1 MQICEVFALLE
12 EYNNI
17 NIELKMEGN
26 NMKILRKILMVMI
39 MVAMALT
46 FSSFAAGDYSITV
59 TVDKKLGEARGDIS
73 LWKVSDKQVPYD
85 NKSSKLDELNKLS
98 IEELNSK
105 YSKYSNPT
113 VLAFNDNQIVFD
125 KLSAGAYYMRDT
137 SGIKRDKDI
146 VPALINLPDDVE
158 NDSKNV
164 TIHAKES
171 STNVRLVKVDESG
184 NPLKGAKFK
193 LLVRRGSEYVE
204 LKNKST
210 MKKDDKLELSP
221 KDEDR
226 SKVKSEENADE
237 SKDENSKSE
246 KDEATEEKDDKKS
259 KEEKSEDKESKD
271 DKSKEED
278 KSSDEGLYIS
288 NESGEIIINDIK
300 KGDYIFREVEA
311 PAGYLIKNV
320 DTKFTISD
328 KSVELRV
335 VNSKTPDKDKGRHD
349 FMKTD
354 EAKKPLGGAMF
365 KVMTKNKDGKF
376 EPVKKDGKD
385 YIVTSADN
393 GKFAVEDMDYG
404 KYYLV
409 EIKAPAGFILLS
421 EPVEFEIKKQADDK
435 TISIAFITNKKDTTI
450 TRRRTPGGDITRGGK
465 IPKTGD
471 IRFFMSM
478 IGGLIMFMIG
488 KWLIA
493 KDDKLI
499 GKNIK

>member
-1 MQICEVFALLE
+1 
-12 EYNNI
+12 
-17 NIELKMEGN
+17 MEGKI
-26 NMKILRKILMVMI
+26 MKILRKILMVMI
-39 MVAMALT
+39 MVAMVAT
-46 FSSFAAGDYSITV
+46 SSSFAAGDYSITV
-59 TVDKKLGEARGDIS
+59 TVDKKYGDVTGKMS
-73 LWKVSDKQVPYD
+73 LWKVSDEQIPDSK
-85 NKSSKLDELNKLS
+85 KSTVLGDLNKLS
-98 IEELNSK
+98 VENLNSTYK
-105 YSKYSNPT
+105 NKVDVEFANNE
-113 VLAFNDNQIVFD
+113 AVFKNLD
-125 KLSAGAYYMRDT
+125 KGAYYVRDT
-137 SGIKRDKDI
+137 SGIKRNKEI
-146 VPALINLPDDVE
+146 ASILVNLPDDVE
-158 NDSKNV
+158 SDSKNV

-204 LKNKST
+204 LKNKDT

-221 KDEDR
+221 EVDDR
-226 SKVKSEENADE
+226 SKVQSDDKKLDIFSDDSKNSEN
-237 SKDENSKSE
+237 
-246 KDEATEEKDDKKS
+246 KDDKN
-259 KEEKSEDKESKD
+259 KEEKT
-271 DKSKEED
+271 
-278 KSSDEGLYIS
+278 SDEGLYIS

-300 KGDYIFREVEA
+300 RGDYIFREVEA
-311 PAGYLIKNV
+311 PAGYLIKNI
-320 DTKFTISD
+320 DTRFTITD

-335 VNSKTPDKDKGRHD
+335 VNSKTVEKDKGRHD

-365 KVMTKNKDGKF
+365 KVMTKNADGKF

-393 GKFAVEDMDYG
+393 GKFSVEDMDYG

-409 EIKAPAGFILLS
+409 EIKAPQGFILLS

-435 TISIAFITNKKDTTI
+435 TISIAFITNKSDTI
-450 TRRRTPGGDITRGGK
+450 TRRRTPGGDITRRR

-478 IGGLIMFMIG
+478 IGGLIMFFIG
-488 KWLIA
+488 KWIIA

-499 GKNIK
+499 GKNIR

>member
-1 MQICEVFALLE
+1 
-12 EYNNI
+12 
-17 NIELKMEGN
+17 
-26 NMKILRKILMVMI
+26 
-39 MVAMALT
+39 
-46 FSSFAAGDYSITV
+46 
-59 TVDKKLGEARGDIS
+59 
-73 LWKVSDKQVPYD
+73 
-85 NKSSKLDELNKLS
+85 

-105 YSKYSNPT
+105 YSNPT
-113 VLAFNDNQIVFD
+113 VLEFNDNQIVFD

-146 VPALINLPDDVE
+146 VPVLINLPDDVE

-193 LLVRRGSEYVE
+193 LLKREGREYVE
-204 LKNKST
+204 LKNKAT
-210 MKKDDKLELSP
+210 LKKDGKLELSP
-221 KDEDR
+221 KDDGR
-226 SKVKSEENADE
+226 SKVKSEENAE
-237 SKDENSKSE
+237 KSKDESS
-246 KDEATEEKDDKKS
+246 
-259 KEEKSEDKESKD
+259 KSEDKDEKSKD
-271 DKSKEED
+271 KAK
-278 KSSDEGLYIS
+278 SDEGLYIS
-288 NESGEIIINDIK
+288 NEFGEIIINDIK

-311 PAGYLIKNV
+311 PEGYLIKNV
-320 DTKFTISD
+320 DTRFTITD

-393 GKFAVEDMDYG
+393 GKFSVEDMDYG

-409 EIKAPAGFILLS
+409 EIKAPQGFILLS

-435 TISIAFITNKKDTTI
+435 TISIAFITNKSDTI
-450 TRRRTPGGDITRGGK
+450 TRTPDGDITRGGK
-465 IPKTGD
+465 MPKTGD

-478 IGGLIMFMIG
+478 IGGAIMFFIG
-488 KWLIA
+488 KWIIA

>member
-1 MQICEVFALLE
+1 MQICDVFALLE

-39 MVAMALT
+39 MVAMVMT
-46 FSSFAAGDYSITV
+46 STSFAAGDYSITV

-73 LWKVSDKQVPYD
+73 LWKVSDEQVPYD

-105 YSKYSNPT
+105 YSDKR
-113 VLAFNDNQIVFD
+113 VMEFKDNQIVFD

-146 VPALINLPDDVE
+146 VPALINLP
-158 NDSKNV
+158 NDLEDGSKNV

-171 STNVRLVKVDESG
+171 STNVRLVKVDDSG

-193 LLVRRGSEYVE
+193 LLVRRGNEYVE
-204 LKNKST
+204 LKNKAT

-221 KDEDR
+221 KDDDR
-226 SKVKSEENADE
+226 SKVQSEENADE
-237 SKDENSKSE
+237 PKDENSKSE
-246 KDEATEEKDDKKS
+246 KN
-259 KEEKSEDKESKD
+259 EEKSSELSKN
-271 DKSKEED
+271 EE
-278 KSSDEGLYIS
+278 KSDEGLYIS

-311 PAGYLIKNV
+311 PAGYMIKNV
-320 DTKFTISD
+320 DTRFTISD

-376 EPVKKDGKD
+376 EPVKRDGKD

-393 GKFAVEDMDYG
+393 GKFSVEDMDYG

-409 EIKAPAGFILLS
+409 EIKAPQGFILLS
-421 EPVEFEIKKQADDK
+421 EPVEFEIKKQTDDN
-435 TISIAFITNKKDTTI
+435 TISIAFITNKSDTI
-450 TRRRTPGGDITRGGK
+450 TRRRKTPGDDITRRRK

-478 IGGLIMFMIG
+478 IGGAIMFFIG
-488 KWLIA
+488 KWIVA

-499 GKNIK
+499 G

>member
-26 NMKILRKILMVMI
+26 NMKILKRILMVMI

-46 FSSFAAGDYSITV
+46 STSFAAGDYSITV
-59 TVDKKLGEARGDIS
+59 TVDKKYGDVTGKMS
-73 LWKVSDKQVPYD
+73 LWKVK
-85 NKSSKLDELNKLS
+85 DEQIPDSEKATELGDLNKLS
-98 IEELNSK
+98 VENLNSTYK
-105 YSKYSNPT
+105 NATEVEFSNNE
-113 VLAFNDNQIVFD
+113 AVF
-125 KLSAGAYYMRDT
+125 KNLEKGAYYVRDT
-137 SGIKRDKDI
+137 SGIKRNKEI
-146 VPALINLPDDVE
+146 ASVLVNLPDDVE

-204 LKNKST
+204 LKNKAT

-221 KDEDR
+221 KDDDK
-226 SKVKSEENADE
+226 SKVQSEENAE
-237 SKDENSKSE
+237 KSKDESSKSE
-246 KDEATEEKDDKKS
+246 DKDGKS
-259 KEEKSEDKESKD
+259 KEEKKEKSKD
-271 DKSKEED
+271 KAKSD
-278 KSSDEGLYIS
+278 DGLYIS
-288 NESGEIIINDIK
+288 NDAGEIIINDIK

-311 PAGYLIKNV
+311 PAGYVIKNV
-320 DTKFTISD
+320 DTKFTITD

-335 VNSKTPDKDKGRHD
+335 VNSKTTTDKGRHD

-393 GKFAVEDMDYG
+393 GKFSVEDMDYG

-421 EPVEFEIKKQADDK
+421 EPVEFEIKKQADDN
-435 TISIAFITNKKDTTI
+435 TISIAFITNKSDTI
-450 TRRRTPGGDITRGGK
+450 TRRRKTPGDDITRRRK

-478 IGGLIMFMIG
+478 IGGAIMFFIG
-488 KWLIA
+488 KWIIA

>member
-1 MQICEVFALLE
+1 
-12 EYNNI
+12 
-17 NIELKMEGN
+17 MEGN
-26 NMKILRKILMVMI
+26 NMKILRKILMVMV
-39 MVAMALT
+39 MVAMVMT
-46 FSSFAAGDYSITV
+46 STSFAEGAFSITV
-59 TVDKKLGEARGDIS
+59 TVDKKLGEARGDIT
-73 LWKVSDKQVPYD
+73 LWKVSDEQIPDDK
-85 NKSSKLDELNKLS
+85 KAERLGELNKLS

-105 YSKYSNPT
+105 YSDKR
-113 VLAFNDNQIVFD
+113 VKEFKDNQIVFD
-125 KLSAGAYYMRDT
+125 KLNSGAYYMRDT

-146 VPALINLPDDVE
+146 VPALINLP
-158 NDSKNV
+158 NDIEDGSKNV
-164 TIHAKES
+164 TIYAKES

-204 LKNKST
+204 LKNKAT
-210 MKKDDKLELSP
+210 LKENDKLELSP
-221 KDEDR
+221 KDDDR
-226 SKVKSEENADE
+226 SKVKSEENADK
-237 SKDENSKSE
+237 SKDES
-246 KDEATEEKDDKKS
+246 S
-259 KEEKSEDKESKD
+259 KEDKSEDKSKD
-271 DKSKEED
+271 EKKDEKSKD
-278 KSSDEGLYIS
+278 KEKSDDGLYIS
-288 NESGEIIINDIK
+288 NDAGEIIINDIK

-311 PAGYLIKNV
+311 PAGYLIKNI
-320 DTKFTISD
+320 DTRFTISD

-393 GKFAVEDMDYG
+393 GKFSVEDMDYG

-435 TISIAFITNKKDTTI
+435 TISIAFITNKSDTI
-450 TRRRTPGGDITRGGK
+450 TRRRTTPGGDITRRK

-478 IGGLIMFMIG
+478 IGGAIMFFIG
-488 KWLIA
+488 KWIIA

>member
-1 MQICEVFALLE
+1 
-12 EYNNI
+12 
-17 NIELKMEGN
+17 MEGKI
-26 NMKILRKILMVMI
+26 MKILRKILMVMI
-39 MVAMALT
+39 MVAMTAT
-46 FSSFAAGDYSITV
+46 SSSFAAGDYSITV
-59 TVDKKLGEARGDIS
+59 TVDKKYGDVTGKMS
-73 LWKVSDKQVPYD
+73 LWKVSDEQIPDSK
-85 NKSSKLDELNKLS
+85 KSTVLGDLNKLS
-98 IEELNSK
+98 VENLNSTYK
-105 YSKYSNPT
+105 NKADVEFSNNE
-113 VLAFNDNQIVFD
+113 AVFKNLD
-125 KLSAGAYYMRDT
+125 KGAYYVRDT
-137 SGIKRDKDI
+137 SGIKRNKEI
-146 VPALINLPDDVE
+146 ASILVNLPDDVE
-158 NDSKNV
+158 SDSKNV

-204 LKNKST
+204 LKNKDTLKSDDKKLDIFSDDSKDT
-210 MKKDDKLELSP
+210 EKKDDK
-221 KDEDR
+221 D
-226 SKVKSEENADE
+226 
-237 SKDENSKSE
+237 
-246 KDEATEEKDDKKS
+246 
-259 KEEKSEDKESKD
+259 KEE
-271 DKSKEED
+271 

-300 KGDYIFREVEA
+300 RGDYIFREVEA
-311 PAGYLIKNV
+311 PAGYLIKNI
-320 DTKFTISD
+320 DTRFTITD

-335 VNSKTPDKDKGRHD
+335 VNSKTPEKDKGRHD

-393 GKFAVEDMDYG
+393 GKFSVEDMDYG

-409 EIKAPAGFILLS
+409 EIKAPQGFILLS

-435 TISIAFITNKKDTTI
+435 TISIAFITNKSDTI
-450 TRRRTPGGDITRGGK
+450 TRRRTTPGGDITRRR

-478 IGGLIMFMIG
+478 IGGLIMFFIG
-488 KWLIA
+488 KWIIA

-499 GKNIK
+499 GKNIR

>member
-1 MQICEVFALLE
+1 
-12 EYNNI
+12 
-17 NIELKMEGN
+17 
-26 NMKILRKILMVMI
+26 MKILKRILMVMI

-46 FSSFAAGDYSITV
+46 STSFAAGDYSITV
-59 TVDKKLGEARGDIS
+59 TVDKKYGDVTGKMS
-73 LWKVSDKQVPYD
+73 LWKVK
-85 NKSSKLDELNKLS
+85 DEQIPDSEKATELGDLNKLS
-98 IEELNSK
+98 VENLNSTYK
-105 YSKYSNPT
+105 NATEVEFSNNE
-113 VLAFNDNQIVFD
+113 AVF
-125 KLSAGAYYMRDT
+125 KNLEKGAYYVRDT
-137 SGIKRDKDI
+137 SGIKRNKEI
-146 VPALINLPDDVE
+146 ASVLVNLPDDVE

-204 LKNKST
+204 LKNKAT

-221 KDEDR
+221 KDDDK
-226 SKVKSEENADE
+226 SKVQSEENAE
-237 SKDENSKSE
+237 KSKDESSKSE
-246 KDEATEEKDDKKS
+246 DKDGKS
-259 KEEKSEDKESKD
+259 KEEKKEKSKD
-271 DKSKEED
+271 KAKSD
-278 KSSDEGLYIS
+278 DGLYIS
-288 NESGEIIINDIK
+288 NDAGEIIINDIK

-311 PAGYLIKNV
+311 PAGYVIKNV
-320 DTKFTISD
+320 DTKFTITD

-335 VNSKTPDKDKGRHD
+335 VNSKTTTDKGRHD

-393 GKFAVEDMDYG
+393 GKFSVEDMDYG

-435 TISIAFITNKKDTTI
+435 TISIAFITNKSETI
-450 TRRRTPGGDITRGGK
+450 TRRRTPGGDITRRK

-478 IGGLIMFMIG
+478 IGGAIMFFIG
-488 KWLIA
+488 KWIIA

>member
-26 NMKILRKILMVMI
+26 NMKILKKILMVMV

-46 FSSFAAGDYSITV
+46 SSSFAAGDYSITV
-59 TVDKKLGEARGDIS
+59 TVDKKYGDVTGKMS
-73 LWKVSDKQVPYD
+73 LWKVKDEQIPNSE
-85 NKSSKLDELNKLS
+85 KSTVLGDLNKLS
-98 IEELNSK
+98 VENLNSTYK
-105 YSKYSNPT
+105 DKADVEFSNNE
-113 VLAFNDNQIVFD
+113 AVFRNLD
-125 KLSAGAYYMRDT
+125 KGAYYVRDT
-137 SGIKRDKDI
+137 SGIKRNKEI
-146 VPALINLPDDVE
+146 ASVLVNLPDDVE
-158 NDSKNV
+158 GDSKNV
-164 TIHAKES
+164 TIHAKHS

-204 LKNKST
+204 LKNKAT

-221 KDEDR
+221 KDDDR
-226 SKVKSEENADE
+226 SKVQSEENADE

-246 KDEATEEKDDKKS
+246 KDEKKS
-259 KEEKSEDKESKD
+259 KDEKKEEKSSDV
-271 DKSKEED
+271 SKEEE
-278 KSSDEGLYIS
+278 KSDEGLYIS

-311 PAGYLIKNV
+311 PAGYMIKNV

-335 VNSKTPDKDKGRHD
+335 VNSKTSTDKGRHD

-435 TISIAFITNKKDTTI
+435 TISIAFITNKSDTI
-450 TRRRTPGGDITRGGK
+450 TRRRTPGDDITRRRK

-478 IGGLIMFMIG
+478 IGGAIMFFIG
-488 KWLIA
+488 KWIVA

-499 GKNIK
+499 G

>member
-39 MVAMALT
+39 MVAMTLT
-46 FSSFAAGDYSITV
+46 CSSFAAGDYSITV

-73 LWKVSDKQVPYD
+73 LWKVSDEQVPYD
-85 NKSSKLDELNKLS
+85 KKSSKLNELNKLS

-105 YSKYSNPT
+105 YSDKR
-113 VLAFNDNQIVFD
+113 VMEFKDNQIVFD

-204 LKNKST
+204 LKNKAT

-221 KDEDR
+221 KDDDR

-237 SKDENSKSE
+237 SKDKNSKSE
-246 KDEATEEKDDKKS
+246 KDEKKFKDEK
-259 KEEKSEDKESKD
+259 KEEKSSEVSKNEEKSD
-271 DKSKEED
+271 D
-278 KSSDEGLYIS
+278 GLYIS

-311 PAGYLIKNV
+311 PAGYVIKNV

-335 VNSKTPDKDKGRHD
+335 VNSKTSTDKGRHD

-409 EIKAPAGFILLS
+409 EIKAPQGFILLS
-421 EPVEFEIKKQADDK
+421 DPVEFEIKKQADNK
-435 TISIAFITNKKDTTI
+435 TISIAFITNKKDTI
-450 TRRRTPGGDITRGGK
+450 TRTPGGDITRGGK

-478 IGGLIMFMIG
+478 IGGAIMFFIG
-488 KWLIA
+488 KWIIA

>member
-1 MQICEVFALLE
+1 
-12 EYNNI
+12 
-17 NIELKMEGN
+17 
-26 NMKILRKILMVMI
+26 MKILKKILMVMV
-39 MVAMALT
+39 MVAMTLT
-46 FSSFAAGDYSITV
+46 SSSFAAGDYSITV

-73 LWKVSDKQVPYD
+73 LWKVSDEEVPYD
-85 NKSSKLDELNKLS
+85 NKSSKLNELNKLS
-98 IEELNSK
+98 IEELN
-105 YSKYSNPT
+105 SKYSNPT

-125 KLSAGAYYMRDT
+125 KLNSGAYYMRDT

-146 VPALINLPDDVE
+146 VPALINLP
-158 NDSKNV
+158 NDLEDGSKNV

-204 LKNKST
+204 LKNKAT
-210 MKKDDKLELSP
+210 LKENDKLELSP
-221 KDEDR
+221 KDDDR
-226 SKVKSEENADE
+226 SKVKSEENADK
-237 SKDENSKSE
+237 SKDES
-246 KDEATEEKDDKKS
+246 S
-259 KEEKSEDKESKD
+259 KEEKSEDKSKD
-271 DKSKEED
+271 EKKDEKSKD
-278 KSSDEGLYIS
+278 KEKSDDGLYIS
-288 NESGEIIINDIK
+288 NDAGEIIINDIK

-311 PAGYLIKNV
+311 PAGYLIKNI

-409 EIKAPAGFILLS
+409 EIKAPEGFILLS

-435 TISIAFITNKKDTTI
+435 TISIAFITNKKDTITRRKTPGDDI
-450 TRRRTPGGDITRGGK
+450 TRRRTPGGDITRR

-478 IGGLIMFMIG
+478 IGGAIMFFIG
-488 KWLIA
+488 KWIIA

>member
-26 NMKILRKILMVMI
+26 NMKILKRILMVMI

-46 FSSFAAGDYSITV
+46 STSFAAGDYSITV
-59 TVDKKLGEARGDIS
+59 TVDKKYGDVTGKMS
-73 LWKVSDKQVPYD
+73 LWKVK
-85 NKSSKLDELNKLS
+85 DEQIPDSEKATELGDLNKLS
-98 IEELNSK
+98 VENLNSTYK
-105 YSKYSNPT
+105 NATEVEFSNNE
-113 VLAFNDNQIVFD
+113 AVF
-125 KLSAGAYYMRDT
+125 KNLEKGAYYVRDT
-137 SGIKRDKDI
+137 SGIKRNKEI
-146 VPALINLPDDVE
+146 ASVLVNLPDDVE

-204 LKNKST
+204 LKNKAT

-221 KDEDR
+221 KDDDK
-226 SKVKSEENADE
+226 SKVQSEENAE
-237 SKDENSKSE
+237 KSKDESSKSE
-246 KDEATEEKDDKKS
+246 DKDGKS
-259 KEEKSEDKESKD
+259 KEEKKEKSKD
-271 DKSKEED
+271 KAKSD
-278 KSSDEGLYIS
+278 DGLYIS
-288 NESGEIIINDIK
+288 NDAGEIIINDIK

-311 PAGYLIKNV
+311 PAGYVIKNV
-320 DTKFTISD
+320 DTKFTITD

-335 VNSKTPDKDKGRHD
+335 VNSKTTTDKGRHD

-365 KVMTKNKDGKF
+365 KVMTKKKDGKF

-393 GKFAVEDMDYG
+393 GKFSVEDMDYG

-435 TISIAFITNKKDTTI
+435 TISIAFITNKSETI
-450 TRRRTPGGDITRGGK
+450 TRRRTPGGDITRRK

-478 IGGLIMFMIG
+478 IGGAIMFFIG
-488 KWLIA
+488 KWIIA

>member
-1 MQICEVFALLE
+1 
-12 EYNNI
+12 
-17 NIELKMEGN
+17 
-26 NMKILRKILMVMI
+26 MKILKKILMVMV
-39 MVAMALT
+39 MVAMTLT
-46 FSSFAAGDYSITV
+46 SSSFAAGDYSITV

-73 LWKVSDKQVPYD
+73 LWKVSDVSYD

-105 YSKYSNPT
+105 YSDKR
-113 VLAFNDNQIVFD
+113 VMEFKDNQIVFD

-146 VPALINLPDDVE
+146 VPALINLPDDEE

-204 LKNKST
+204 LKNKDT
-210 MKKDDKLELSP
+210 LKKDDKLELSP
-221 KDEDR
+221 KNDDR
-226 SKVKSEENADE
+226 SKVKSEDKSLDIFSDDSKNSEN
-237 SKDENSKSE
+237 
-246 KDEATEEKDDKKS
+246 KDDKN
-259 KEEKSEDKESKD
+259 KEEKTSD
-271 DKSKEED
+271 D
-278 KSSDEGLYIS
+278 GLYIS

-311 PAGYLIKNV
+311 PAGYLIKNI
-320 DTKFTISD
+320 DTRFTITD

-335 VNSKTPDKDKGRHD
+335 VNSKTSEKDRGRHD

-365 KVMTKNKDGKF
+365 KVMTKNADGKF

-409 EIKAPAGFILLS
+409 EIKAPEGFILLS

-435 TISIAFITNKKDTTI
+435 TISIAFITNKSDTI
-450 TRRRTPGGDITRGGK
+450 TRRRTTPGGDITRRR

-478 IGGLIMFMIG
+478 IGGLIMFFIG
-488 KWLIA
+488 KWIIA

-499 GKNIK
+499 GKNIR

>member
-1 MQICEVFALLE
+1 
-12 EYNNI
+12 
-17 NIELKMEGN
+17 
-26 NMKILRKILMVMI
+26 MKILKKILMVMV
-39 MVAMALT
+39 MVAMTLT
-46 FSSFAAGDYSITV
+46 SSSFAAGDYSITV

-73 LWKVSDKQVPYD
+73 LWKVSDVPYD

-105 YSKYSNPT
+105 YSDKR
-113 VLAFNDNQIVFD
+113 VMEFKDNQIVFD
-125 KLSAGAYYMRDT
+125 RLNSGAYYMRDT

-204 LKNKST
+204 LKNKAT

-221 KDEDR
+221 KDDDR
-226 SKVKSEENADE
+226 SKVQSEENADE

-246 KDEATEEKDDKKS
+246 KDEAKSKDEK
-259 KEEKSEDKESKD
+259 KEEKSSELSKN
-271 DKSKEED
+271 EE
-278 KSSDEGLYIS
+278 KSDEGLYIS

-320 DTKFTISD
+320 DTKFTITD

-335 VNSKTPDKDKGRHD
+335 VNSKTSTDKGRHD

-393 GKFAVEDMDYG
+393 GKFSVEEMDYG

-435 TISIAFITNKKDTTI
+435 TISIAFITNKSDTI
-450 TRRRTPGGDITRGGK
+450 TRRRTTPGGDITRGGK

-478 IGGLIMFMIG
+478 IGGAIMFFIG
-488 KWLIA
+488 KWIIA

>member
-1 MQICEVFALLE
+1 
-12 EYNNI
+12 
-17 NIELKMEGN
+17 MEGN

-39 MVAMALT
+39 MVAMVVT
-46 FSSFAAGDYSITV
+46 STSFAAGDYSITV
-59 TVDKKLGEARGDIS
+59 TVDKKYGDVTGKMR
-73 LWKVSDKQVPYD
+73 LWKLPYKQIPDSEKATVLGD
-85 NKSSKLDELNKLS
+85 LNKLS
-98 IEELNSK
+98 VENLNSTYK
-105 YSKYSNPT
+105 NKSDVEFSNNE
-113 VLAFNDNQIVFD
+113 AVFRNLD
-125 KLSAGAYYMRDT
+125 KGAYYVRDT
-137 SGIKRDKDI
+137 SGIKRNKEI
-146 VPALINLPDDVE
+146 ASVLVNLPDDVE
-158 NDSKNV
+158 SDSKNV

-204 LKNKST
+204 LKNKAT

-221 KDEDR
+221 KDDDR
-226 SKVKSEENADE
+226 SKVKSEEKADE
-237 SKDENSKSE
+237 SKNANSKE
-246 KDEATEEKDDKKS
+246 VK
-259 KEEKSEDKESKD
+259 KEEKSSEESKN
-271 DKSKEED
+271 EE
-278 KSSDEGLYIS
+278 KSDEGLYIS

-311 PAGYLIKNV
+311 PAGYVIKNI
-320 DTKFTISD
+320 DTRFTITD

-335 VNSKTPDKDKGRHD
+335 VNSKTSTDKGRHD

-376 EPVKKDGKD
+376 EPVKRDGKD

-409 EIKAPAGFILLS
+409 EIKAPEGFILLS

-435 TISIAFITNKKDTTI
+435 TISIAFITNKSDTITRRKTPGDDI
-450 TRRRTPGGDITRGGK
+450 TRRRTPGGDITRR

-478 IGGLIMFMIG
+478 IGGAIMFFIG
-488 KWLIA
+488 KWIIA

-499 GKNIK
+499 GKKY

>member
-1 MQICEVFALLE
+1 
-12 EYNNI
+12 
-17 NIELKMEGN
+17 
-26 NMKILRKILMVMI
+26 MKILRKILMVMI
-39 MVAMALT
+39 MVAMVAT
-46 FSSFAAGDYSITV
+46 SSSFAAGDYSITV
-59 TVDKKLGEARGDIS
+59 TVDKKYGDVTGKMS
-73 LWKVSDKQVPYD
+73 MWKVSDKQIPD
-85 NKSSKLDELNKLS
+85 SEKSTVLGDLNKLS
-98 IEELNSK
+98 VENLNSTYK
-105 YSKYSNPT
+105 NKADVEFANNE
-113 VLAFNDNQIVFD
+113 AVF
-125 KLSAGAYYMRDT
+125 KNLEKGAYYVRDT
-137 SGIKRDKDI
+137 SGIKRNKEI
-146 VPALINLPDDVE
+146 ASILVNLPDDVE
-158 NDSKNV
+158 SDSKNV

-204 LKNKST
+204 LKNKDT
-210 MKKDDKLELSP
+210 L
-221 KDEDR
+221 
-226 SKVKSEENADE
+226 
-237 SKDENSKSE
+237 
-246 KDEATEEKDDKKS
+246 
-259 KEEKSEDKESKD
+259 KSEDKKLDIFSDESKNSEKKN
-271 DKSKEED
+271 DKDKEE
-278 KSSDEGLYIS
+278 KTSDEGLYIS

-300 KGDYIFREVEA
+300 RGDYIFREVEA
-311 PAGYLIKNV
+311 PAGYLIKNI
-320 DTKFTISD
+320 DTRFTITD

-335 VNSKTPDKDKGRHD
+335 VNSKTPEKDKGRHD

-365 KVMTKNKDGKF
+365 KVMIKNKDGKF

-393 GKFAVEDMDYG
+393 GKFSVEDMDYG

-409 EIKAPAGFILLS
+409 EIKAPQGFILLS

-450 TRRRTPGGDITRGGK
+450 TRRRTPGGDITRRR

-478 IGGLIMFMIG
+478 IGGLIMFFIG
-488 KWLIA
+488 KWIIA

-499 GKNIK
+499 GKNIR

>member
-1 MQICEVFALLE
+1 
-12 EYNNI
+12 
-17 NIELKMEGN
+17 
-26 NMKILRKILMVMI
+26 MKILKKILMVMV

-46 FSSFAAGDYSITV
+46 SSSFAAGDYSITV
-59 TVDKKLGEARGDIS
+59 KVDKKYGDITGKMS
-73 LWKVSDKQVPYD
+73 LWKVSDKQIPD
-85 NKSSKLDELNKLS
+85 SEKSTVLGDLNKLS
-98 IEELNSK
+98 VENLNSTYK
-105 YSKYSNPT
+105 NKADVEFSNNE
-113 VLAFNDNQIVFD
+113 AVFRNLD
-125 KLSAGAYYMRDT
+125 KGAYYVRDT
-137 SGIKRDKDI
+137 SGIKRNKEI
-146 VPALINLPDDVE
+146 ASVLVNLPDDVE

-193 LLVRRGSEYVE
+193 LLKREGREYVE
-204 LKNKST
+204 LKNKTT

-221 KDEDR
+221 NDDDK
-226 SKVKSEENADE
+226 SKVKSEENTDE
-237 SKDENSKSE
+237 SKDENSKE
-246 KDEATEEKDDKKS
+246 VK
-259 KEEKSEDKESKD
+259 KEEKSNKESKN
-271 DKSKEED
+271 EE
-278 KSSDEGLYIS
+278 KSDEGLYIS

-311 PAGYLIKNV
+311 PAGYVIKNI

-335 VNSKTPDKDKGRHD
+335 VNSKTSDKDKGRHD

-365 KVMTKNKDGKF
+365 KVMTKNADGKF

-409 EIKAPAGFILLS
+409 EIKAPEGFILLS

-435 TISIAFITNKKDTTI
+435 TISIAFITNKRDTITRRRTPGDDI
-450 TRRRTPGGDITRGGK
+450 TRRRTPGGDITRR

-478 IGGLIMFMIG
+478 IGGAIMFFIG
-488 KWLIA
+488 KWIIA

>member
-1 MQICEVFALLE
+1 
-12 EYNNI
+12 
-17 NIELKMEGN
+17 
-26 NMKILRKILMVMI
+26 MKILRKILMVMI
-39 MVAMALT
+39 MVAMVAT
-46 FSSFAAGDYSITV
+46 STSFAAGDYSITV
-59 TVDKKLGEARGDIS
+59 TVDKKHGDVTGKMS
-73 LWKVSDKQVPYD
+73 LWKVSDEQIPD
-85 NKSSKLDELNKLS
+85 SNKSTVLGDLNKLS
-98 IEELNSK
+98 VDNLNSTYK
-105 YSKYSNPT
+105 NATDVEFSNNE
-113 VLAFNDNQIVFD
+113 VVFRNLE
-125 KLSAGAYYMRDT
+125 KGAYYVRDT
-137 SGIKRDKDI
+137 SGIKRDKEI
-146 VPALINLPDDVE
+146 ASVLVNLPDDVE
-158 NDSKNV
+158 GDSKNV

-193 LLVRRGSEYVE
+193 LLKREGSEYVE
-204 LKNKST
+204 VKNKAT

-221 KDEDR
+221 KDDDR
-226 SKVKSEENADE
+226 SKVKSEENTDK
-237 SKDENSKSE
+237 SK
-246 KDEATEEKDDKKS
+246 EEKS
-259 KEEKSEDKESKD
+259 KEEKSEDK
-271 DKSKEED
+271 SKEE
-278 KSSDEGLYIS
+278 KSDEGLYIS
-288 NESGEIIINDIK
+288 NDAGEIIINDIK

-311 PAGYLIKNV
+311 PAGYVIKNV
-320 DTKFTISD
+320 DTKFTITD

-335 VNSKTPDKDKGRHD
+335 VNSKTSTDKGRHD

-409 EIKAPAGFILLS
+409 EIKAPQGFILLS

-435 TISIAFITNKKDTTI
+435 TISIAFITNKSDTI
-450 TRRRTPGGDITRGGK
+450 TRRRTTPGGDITRRK

-478 IGGLIMFMIG
+478 IGGAIMFMIG
-488 KWLIA
+488 KWIIA

>member
-1 MQICEVFALLE
+1 
-12 EYNNI
+12 
-17 NIELKMEGN
+17 MEGN
-26 NMKILRKILMVMI
+26 NMKILKKILMVMV
-39 MVAMALT
+39 MVAMTLT
-46 FSSFAAGDYSITV
+46 SSSFAASDYSITV

-105 YSKYSNPT
+105 YSDKR
-113 VLAFNDNQIVFD
+113 VMEFKDNQIVFD
-125 KLSAGAYYMRDT
+125 RLNSGAYYMRDT

-204 LKNKST
+204 LKNKAT

-221 KDEDR
+221 EDDDR
-226 SKVKSEENADE
+226 SKVQSEENADE

-246 KDEATEEKDDKKS
+246 KKDEKSKDEKKDEKS
-259 KEEKSEDKESKD
+259 SEVSNKEEK
-271 DKSKEED
+271 
-278 KSSDEGLYIS
+278 SDEGLYIS

-435 TISIAFITNKKDTTI
+435 TISIAFITNKSDTI
-450 TRRRTPGGDITRGGK
+450 TRRRTTPGGDITRGGK

-478 IGGLIMFMIG
+478 IGGAIMFFIG
-488 KWLIA
+488 KWIIA

>member
-1 MQICEVFALLE
+1 MIFALLE
-12 EYNNI
+12 EYNNV

-26 NMKILRKILMVMI
+26 NMKILKKILMVMV
-39 MVAMALT
+39 MVAMTLT
-46 FSSFAAGDYSITV
+46 CSSFAAGDYSITV

-105 YSKYSNPT
+105 YSDKR
-113 VLAFNDNQIVFD
+113 VMEFKDNQIVFD
-125 KLSAGAYYMRDT
+125 RLNSGAYYMRDT

-146 VPALINLPDDVE
+146 VPALINLP
-158 NDSKNV
+158 NDLEDGSKNV

-204 LKNKST
+204 LKNKDTLKS
-210 MKKDDKLELSP
+210 DDKLELSP
-221 KDEDR
+221 KDDDR
-226 SKVKSEENADE
+226 SKVQSEENADE
-237 SKDENSKSE
+237 SKDEKS
-246 KDEATEEKDDKKS
+246 KDEKKDEKSSKVS
-259 KEEKSEDKESKD
+259 NKEEKT
-271 DKSKEED
+271 
-278 KSSDEGLYIS
+278 DEGLYIS

-335 VNSKTPDKDKGRHD
+335 VNSKTSTDKGRHD

-409 EIKAPAGFILLS
+409 EIKAPQGFILLS

-435 TISIAFITNKKDTTI
+435 TISIAFITNKSDTI
-450 TRRRTPGGDITRGGK
+450 TRRRTTPGGDITRGGK

-478 IGGLIMFMIG
+478 IGGAIMFFIG
-488 KWLIA
+488 KWIIA

>member
-1 MQICEVFALLE
+1 
-12 EYNNI
+12 
-17 NIELKMEGN
+17 MEGN

-39 MVAMALT
+39 MVAMVVT
-46 FSSFAAGDYSITV
+46 STSFAAGDYSITV
-59 TVDKKLGEARGDIS
+59 TVDKKLGDVTGKMS
-73 LWKVSDKQVPYD
+73 LWKVSDEQIPDSEKATVLGD
-85 NKSSKLDELNKLS
+85 LNKLS
-98 IEELNSK
+98 VENLNSTYK
-105 YSKYSNPT
+105 NKSDVEFSNNE
-113 VLAFNDNQIVFD
+113 AVF
-125 KLSAGAYYMRDT
+125 KNLEKGAYYVRDT
-137 SGIKRDKDI
+137 SGIKRDKEI
-146 VPALINLPDDVE
+146 ASVLVNLPDDVE
-158 NDSKNV
+158 GDSKNV

-204 LKNKST
+204 LKNKAT

-221 KDEDR
+221 KDDER
-226 SKVKSEENADE
+226 SKVQSEENADE

-246 KDEATEEKDDKKS
+246 KN
-259 KEEKSEDKESKD
+259 EEKSKDEKKKEKSSVESKN
-271 DKSKEED
+271 EE
-278 KSSDEGLYIS
+278 KSDEGLYIS

-311 PAGYLIKNV
+311 PAGYVIKNV
-320 DTKFTISD
+320 DTKFTITD

-365 KVMTKNKDGKF
+365 KVMIKNKDGKF

-435 TISIAFITNKKDTTI
+435 TISIAFITNKSDTI
-450 TRRRTPGGDITRGGK
+450 TRTPGGDITRGGK
-465 IPKTGD
+465 MPKTGD

-478 IGGLIMFMIG
+478 IGGAIMFFIG
-488 KWLIA
+488 KWIIA

>member
-39 MVAMALT
+39 MVAMTLT
-46 FSSFAAGDYSITV
+46 CSSFAAGDYSITV

-73 LWKVSDKQVPYD
+73 LWKVSDEQVPYD

-105 YSKYSNPT
+105 YSNPT
-113 VLAFNDNQIVFD
+113 VLAFNDNQVVFD

-204 LKNKST
+204 LNNKAT
-210 MKKDDKLELSP
+210 MKSEDKPELSP
-221 KDEDR
+221 KDDDR
-226 SKVKSEENADE
+226 SKVQSKENADE

-246 KDEATEEKDDKKS
+246 KDEAKSKDEK
-259 KEEKSEDKESKD
+259 KEEKSSELSK
-271 DKSKEED
+271 KEE
-278 KSSDEGLYIS
+278 KSDEGLYIS

-311 PAGYLIKNV
+311 PAGYVIKNV

-335 VNSKTPDKDKGRHD
+335 VNSKTSTDKGRHD

-393 GKFAVEDMDYG
+393 GKFAVEGMDYG

-409 EIKAPAGFILLS
+409 EIKAPQGFILLS
-421 EPVEFEIKKQADDK
+421 DPVEFEIKKQADNK
-435 TISIAFITNKKDTTI
+435 TISIAFITNKKDTI
-450 TRRRTPGGDITRGGK
+450 TRIPGGDITRGGK

-478 IGGLIMFMIG
+478 IGGAIMFFIG
-488 KWLIA
+488 KWIIA

>member
-1 MQICEVFALLE
+1 
-12 EYNNI
+12 
-17 NIELKMEGN
+17 MEGN

-39 MVAMALT
+39 MVAMVMT
-46 FSSFAAGDYSITV
+46 STSFAEGAFSITV

-73 LWKVSDKQVPYD
+73 LWKVSDKQIPD
-85 NKSSKLDELNKLS
+85 DKLGELNKLS

-105 YSKYSNPT
+105 YSDKR
-113 VLAFNDNQIVFD
+113 VMEFKDNQIVFD
-125 KLSAGAYYMRDT
+125 KLNSGAYYMRDT

-146 VPALINLPDDVE
+146 VPALINLP
-158 NDSKNV
+158 NDLEDGSKNV

-193 LLVRRGSEYVE
+193 LLKREGSEYVE
-204 LKNKST
+204 VKNKAT
-210 MKKDDKLELSP
+210 LKENDKLELSP
-221 KDEDR
+221 KDDDR
-226 SKVKSEENADE
+226 SKVKSEENAE
-237 SKDENSKSE
+237 KSKDESSKSE
-246 KDEATEEKDDKKS
+246 DKDEKS
-259 KEEKSEDKESKD
+259 KEEKKEKSKD
-271 DKSKEED
+271 KAKSD
-278 KSSDEGLYIS
+278 DGLYIS
-288 NESGEIIINDIK
+288 NDAGEIIINDIK

-311 PAGYLIKNV
+311 PAGYVIKNV
-320 DTKFTISD
+320 DTKFTIAD

-335 VNSKTPDKDKGRHD
+335 VNSKTTTDKGRHD

-376 EPVKKDGKD
+376 VPVKRDGKD

-393 GKFAVEDMDYG
+393 GKFSVENMDYG

-421 EPVEFEIKKQADDK
+421 EPVGFEIKKQADNK
-435 TISIAFITNKKDTTI
+435 TISIVFITNKSDEI
-450 TRRRTPGGDITRGGK
+450 TRRRTPGGDITRRGK

-478 IGGLIMFMIG
+478 IGGLIMFFIG

-493 KDDKLI
+493 KDDKEVY
-499 GKNIK
+499 KNIK

>member
-1 MQICEVFALLE
+1 
-12 EYNNI
+12 
-17 NIELKMEGN
+17 MEGKI
-26 NMKILRKILMVMI
+26 MKILRKILMVMI
-39 MVAMALT
+39 MVAMVAT
-46 FSSFAAGDYSITV
+46 SSSFAAGDYSITV
-59 TVDKKLGEARGDIS
+59 TVDKKYGDVTGKMS
-73 LWKVSDKQVPYD
+73 LWKVSDEQIPDSK
-85 NKSSKLDELNKLS
+85 KSTVLGDLNKLS
-98 IEELNSK
+98 VENLNSTYK
-105 YSKYSNPT
+105 TKSDVEFSNNE
-113 VLAFNDNQIVFD
+113 AVFKNLD
-125 KLSAGAYYMRDT
+125 KGAYYVRDT
-137 SGIKRDKDI
+137 SGIKRNKEI
-146 VPALINLPDDVE
+146 ASVLVNLPDDVE
-158 NDSKNV
+158 SDSKNV

-204 LKNKST
+204 LKNKDT
-210 MKKDDKLELSP
+210 LKKDDKLELSP
-221 KDEDR
+221 KNDDR
-226 SKVKSEENADE
+226 SKVKSEDKSLDIFSDDSKNSEN
-237 SKDENSKSE
+237 
-246 KDEATEEKDDKKS
+246 KDDKN
-259 KEEKSEDKESKD
+259 KEEKTSD
-271 DKSKEED
+271 D
-278 KSSDEGLYIS
+278 GLYIS

-311 PAGYLIKNV
+311 PAGYLIKNI
-320 DTKFTISD
+320 DTRFTITD

-335 VNSKTPDKDKGRHD
+335 VNSKTSEKDRGRHD

-365 KVMTKNKDGKF
+365 KVMTKNADGKF

-409 EIKAPAGFILLS
+409 EIKAPEGFILLS

-435 TISIAFITNKKDTTI
+435 TISIAFITNKSDTI
-450 TRRRTPGGDITRGGK
+450 TRRRTPGGDITRRR

-478 IGGLIMFMIG
+478 IGGAIMFFIG
-488 KWLIA
+488 KWIIA

-499 GKNIK
+499 GKNIR

>member
-1 MQICEVFALLE
+1 
-12 EYNNI
+12 
-17 NIELKMEGN
+17 MEGKI
-26 NMKILRKILMVMI
+26 MKILRKILMVMI

-46 FSSFAAGDYSITV
+46 SSSFAAGDYSITV
-59 TVDKKLGEARGDIS
+59 TVDKKYGDVTGKMS
-73 LWKVSDKQVPYD
+73 LWKVSDKQIPD
-85 NKSSKLDELNKLS
+85 SEKSTVLGDLNKLS
-98 IEELNSK
+98 VENLNSTYENK
-105 YSKYSNPT
+105 ADVEFSNNE
-113 VLAFNDNQIVFD
+113 AVFRNLD
-125 KLSAGAYYMRDT
+125 KGAYYVRDT
-137 SGIKRDKDI
+137 SGIKRDKEI
-146 VPALINLPDDVE
+146 ASVLVNLPDDVE

-204 LKNKST
+204 LKNKAT
-210 MKKDDKLELSP
+210 LKENDKLELSP
-221 KDEDR
+221 KNDDR
-226 SKVKSEENADE
+226 SKVKSEENAEKSKAE
-237 SKDENSKSE
+237 SSKSE
-246 KDEATEEKDDKKS
+246 DKDEKS
-259 KEEKSEDKESKD
+259 KEEKKEKSKD
-271 DKSKEED
+271 KAK
-278 KSSDEGLYIS
+278 SDEGLYIS
-288 NESGEIIINDIK
+288 NDAGEIIINDIK

-311 PAGYLIKNV
+311 PAGYVIKNI

-335 VNSKTPDKDKGRHD
+335 VNSKTSTDKGRHD

-376 EPVKKDGKD
+376 VPVKKDGKD

-409 EIKAPAGFILLS
+409 EIKAPEGFILLS

-435 TISIAFITNKKDTTI
+435 TISIAFITNKRDTITRRRTPGDDI
-450 TRRRTPGGDITRGGK
+450 TRRRTPGGDITRR

-478 IGGLIMFMIG
+478 IGGAIMFFIG
-488 KWLIA
+488 KWIIA

>member
-39 MVAMALT
+39 MVAMTLT
-46 FSSFAAGDYSITV
+46 CSSFAAGDYSITV

-73 LWKVSDKQVPYD
+73 LWKVSGKQVPYD

-105 YSKYSNPT
+105 YSDKR
-113 VLAFNDNQIVFD
+113 VMEFKDNQIVFD
-125 KLSAGAYYMRDT
+125 KLNSGAYYMRDT

-204 LKNKST
+204 LKNKAT

-221 KDEDR
+221 KDDDR
-226 SKVKSEENADE
+226 SKVQSEEKADE

-246 KDEATEEKDDKKS
+246 K
-259 KEEKSEDKESKD
+259 KEEKSSEISKN
-271 DKSKEED
+271 EE
-278 KSSDEGLYIS
+278 KSDEGLYIS

-311 PAGYLIKNV
+311 PAGYVIKNV

-335 VNSKTPDKDKGRHD
+335 VNSKTSTDKGRHD

-409 EIKAPAGFILLS
+409 EIKAPQGFILLS
-421 EPVEFEIKKQADDK
+421 DPVEFEIKKQTDNK
-435 TISIAFITNKKDTTI
+435 TISIAFITNKKDTI
-450 TRRRTPGGDITRGGK
+450 TRTPGGDITRGGK

-478 IGGLIMFMIG
+478 IGGAIMFFIG
-488 KWLIA
+488 KWIIA

>member
-1 MQICEVFALLE
+1 
-12 EYNNI
+12 
-17 NIELKMEGN
+17 
-26 NMKILRKILMVMI
+26 MKILKRILMVMV

-46 FSSFAAGDYSITV
+46 SSSFAAGDYSITV
-59 TVDKKLGEARGDIS
+59 TVEKKLGEARGDIS
-73 LWKVSDKQVPYD
+73 LWKVSGKQVPYD

-105 YSKYSNPT
+105 YSNPT
-113 VLAFNDNQIVFD
+113 VLSFKDNQMLFD
-125 KLSAGAYYMRDT
+125 KLDEGAYYMRDI
-137 SGIKRDKDI
+137 SGIKRDKEI
-146 VPALINLPDDVE
+146 IPALINLP
-158 NDSKNV
+158 NDLEDGSKNV

-204 LKNKST
+204 LKNKDTLKS
-210 MKKDDKLELSP
+210 DDKLELSP
-221 KDEDR
+221 KDDDR
-226 SKVKSEENADE
+226 SKVQSEENVDE
-237 SKDENSKSE
+237 SKDEKS
-246 KDEATEEKDDKKS
+246 KDEK
-259 KEEKSEDKESKD
+259 KEEKSSELSK
-271 DKSKEED
+271 KEE
-278 KSSDEGLYIS
+278 KSDDGLYIS
-288 NESGEIIINDIK
+288 NDAGEIIINDIK

-311 PAGYLIKNV
+311 PAGYVIKNV
-320 DTKFTISD
+320 DTKFTITD

-335 VNSKTPDKDKGRHD
+335 VNSKTSTDKGRHD

-393 GKFAVEDMDYG
+393 GKFSVEDMDYG

-409 EIKAPAGFILLS
+409 EIKAPEGFILLS
-421 EPVEFEIKKQADDK
+421 EPVEFEIKKQADNK
-435 TISIAFITNKKDTTI
+435 TISIAFITNKSDTI
-450 TRRRTPGGDITRGGK
+450 TRTPGGDITRGGK
-465 IPKTGD
+465 MPKTGD

-478 IGGLIMFMIG
+478 IGGAIMFFIG
-488 KWLIA
+488 KWIIA

>member
-1 MQICEVFALLE
+1 
-12 EYNNI
+12 
-17 NIELKMEGN
+17 MEGKI
-26 NMKILRKILMVMI
+26 MKILRKILMVMI
-39 MVAMALT
+39 MVAMIVT
-46 FSSFAAGDYSITV
+46 STSFAAGDYSITV
-59 TVDKKLGEARGDIS
+59 TVDKKYGDVTGKMS
-73 LWKVSDKQVPYD
+73 LWKVSDEQIPDSK
-85 NKSSKLDELNKLS
+85 KSNVLGDLNKLS
-98 IEELNSK
+98 VENLNSTYK
-105 YSKYSNPT
+105 NKADVEFSNNE
-113 VLAFNDNQIVFD
+113 AVFRNLD
-125 KLSAGAYYMRDT
+125 KGAYYVRDT
-137 SGIKRDKDI
+137 SGIKRNKEI
-146 VPALINLPDDVE
+146 ASVLVNLPDDVE

-204 LKNKST
+204 LKNKDT
-210 MKKDDKLELSP
+210 LKKDDKLELSP
-221 KDEDR
+221 KDDDR
-226 SKVKSEENADE
+226 SKVKSDDKKLDIFSDDSKNSEN
-237 SKDENSKSE
+237 
-246 KDEATEEKDDKKS
+246 KDDKN
-259 KEEKSEDKESKD
+259 KEEKT
-271 DKSKEED
+271 
-278 KSSDEGLYIS
+278 SDEGLYIS

-300 KGDYIFREVEA
+300 RGDYIFREVEA
-311 PAGYLIKNV
+311 PAGYLIKNI
-320 DTKFTISD
+320 DTRFTITD

-335 VNSKTPDKDKGRHD
+335 VNSKTPEKDKGRHD

-365 KVMTKNKDGKF
+365 KVMIKNADGKF

-393 GKFAVEDMDYG
+393 GKFSVEDMDYG

-409 EIKAPAGFILLS
+409 EIKAPEGFILLS

-435 TISIAFITNKKDTTI
+435 TISIAFITNKSDTI
-450 TRRRTPGGDITRGGK
+450 TRRRTTPGGDITRRR

-478 IGGLIMFMIG
+478 IGGLIMFCIG
-488 KWLIA
+488 KWIIA

-499 GKNIK
+499 GKNIR

>member
-26 NMKILRKILMVMI
+26 NMKILKKIIMVMV
-39 MVAMALT
+39 MVAMTLT

-73 LWKVSDKQVPYD
+73 LWKVSDEQVPYD
-85 NKSSKLDELNKLS
+85 KKSSKLDELNKLS

-105 YSKYSNPT
+105 YSNPT
-113 VLAFNDNQIVFD
+113 VLAFNDNQVVFD

-204 LKNKST
+204 LKNKAT

-226 SKVKSEENADE
+226 SRVQSEENADE
-237 SKDENSKSE
+237 SKDKNSKSE
-246 KDEATEEKDDKKS
+246 KDEEKS
-259 KEEKSEDKESKD
+259 KEEKKEEKSSEESK
-271 DKSKEED
+271 KEE
-278 KSSDEGLYIS
+278 KSDEGLYIS

-335 VNSKTPDKDKGRHD
+335 VNSKTSTDKGRHD

-421 EPVEFEIKKQADDK
+421 DPVEFEIKKQADNK
-435 TISIAFITNKKDTTI
+435 TISIAFITNKSDTI
-450 TRRRTPGGDITRGGK
+450 TRTPGGDITRGGK

-471 IRFFMSM
+471 VRFFMSM
-478 IGGLIMFMIG
+478 IGGAIMFFIG
-488 KWLIA
+488 KWIIA

>member
-1 MQICEVFALLE
+1 
-12 EYNNI
+12 
-17 NIELKMEGN
+17 MEGKI
-26 NMKILRKILMVMI
+26 MKILRKILMVMI
-39 MVAMALT
+39 MVAMVAT
-46 FSSFAAGDYSITV
+46 SSSFAAGDYSITV
-59 TVDKKLGEARGDIS
+59 TVDKKYGDVTGKMS
-73 LWKVSDKQVPYD
+73 LWKVSDKQIPD
-85 NKSSKLDELNKLS
+85 SEKSTVLGDLNKLS
-98 IEELNSK
+98 VENLNSTYK
-105 YSKYSNPT
+105 NKADLEFSNNE
-113 VLAFNDNQIVFD
+113 AVFRNLD
-125 KLSAGAYYMRDT
+125 KGAYYVRDT
-137 SGIKRDKDI
+137 SGIKRNKEI
-146 VPALINLPDDVE
+146 ASILVNLPDDVE

-204 LKNKST
+204 LKNKDTLKSEDKKLEIFSDESKDSE
-210 MKKDDKLELSP
+210 KKDDK
-221 KDEDR
+221 
-226 SKVKSEENADE
+226 N
-237 SKDENSKSE
+237 
-246 KDEATEEKDDKKS
+246 
-259 KEEKSEDKESKD
+259 KEE
-271 DKSKEED
+271 

-300 KGDYIFREVEA
+300 RGDYIFREVEA
-311 PAGYLIKNV
+311 PAGYLIKNI
-320 DTKFTISD
+320 DTRFTITD

-335 VNSKTPDKDKGRHD
+335 VNSKTPEKDRGRHD

-365 KVMTKNKDGKF
+365 KVMTKNADGKF

-385 YIVTSADN
+385 YIVTSGDN

-409 EIKAPAGFILLS
+409 EIKAPQGFILLS

-435 TISIAFITNKKDTTI
+435 TISIAFITNKSDTI
-450 TRRRTPGGDITRGGK
+450 TRRRTPGGDITRRR

-478 IGGLIMFMIG
+478 IGGAIMFFIG
-488 KWLIA
+488 KWIIA

-499 GKNIK
+499 GKNIR

>member
-39 MVAMALT
+39 MVAMTLT
-46 FSSFAAGDYSITV
+46 CSSFAAGDYSITV

-73 LWKVSDKQVPYD
+73 LWKVSDEQVPYD
-85 NKSSKLDELNKLS
+85 KKSSKLDELNKLS
-98 IEELNSK
+98 IEELN
-105 YSKYSNPT
+105 SKYSNPT

-204 LKNKST
+204 LKNKAT

-221 KDEDR
+221 KDDDR
-226 SKVKSEENADE
+226 SKVQSEKNADE
-237 SKDENSKSE
+237 SKDKNSKSE
-246 KDEATEEKDDKKS
+246 K
-259 KEEKSEDKESKD
+259 KEEKSKD
-271 DKSKEED
+271 EKKEE
-278 KSSDEGLYIS
+278 KSSEVSKKEEKSDEGLYIS

-335 VNSKTPDKDKGRHD
+335 VNSKTSTDKGRHD

-409 EIKAPAGFILLS
+409 EIKAPQGFILLS

-435 TISIAFITNKKDTTI
+435 TISIAFITNKSDTI
-450 TRRRTPGGDITRGGK
+450 TRTPGGDITRGGK
-465 IPKTGD
+465 MPKTGD

-478 IGGLIMFMIG
+478 IGGAIMFFIG
-488 KWLIA
+488 KWIIA

>member
-1 MQICEVFALLE
+1 
-12 EYNNI
+12 
-17 NIELKMEGN
+17 
-26 NMKILRKILMVMI
+26 MI
-39 MVAMALT
+39 MVAMVAT
-46 FSSFAAGDYSITV
+46 SSSFAAGDYSITV
-59 TVDKKLGEARGDIS
+59 TVDKKYGDVTGKMS
-73 LWKVSDKQVPYD
+73 LWKVSDEQISGVE
-85 NKSSKLDELNKLS
+85 KSTVLGDLNKLS
-98 IEELNSK
+98 VENLNSTYK
-105 YSKYSNPT
+105 NKADVEFSNNE
-113 VLAFNDNQIVFD
+113 AVFKNLD
-125 KLSAGAYYMRDT
+125 KGAYYVRDT
-137 SGIKRDKDI
+137 SGIKRNKEI
-146 VPALINLPDDVE
+146 ASVLVNLPDDVE
-158 NDSKNV
+158 SDSKNV

-204 LKNKST
+204 LKNKDT
-210 MKKDDKLELSP
+210 LKKDDKKL
-221 KDEDR
+221 DIF
-226 SKVKSEENADE
+226 SEDE
-237 SKDENSKSE
+237 SKKDENSK
-246 KDEATEEKDDKKS
+246 EEKTSDD
-259 KEEKSEDKESKD
+259 
-271 DKSKEED
+271 
-278 KSSDEGLYIS
+278 GLYIS

-311 PAGYLIKNV
+311 PAGYLIKNI
-320 DTKFTISD
+320 DTRFTITD

-335 VNSKTPDKDKGRHD
+335 VNSKTSEKDKGRHD

-365 KVMTKNKDGKF
+365 KVMTKNADGKF

-393 GKFAVEDMDYG
+393 GKFSVEDMDYG

-409 EIKAPAGFILLS
+409 EIKAPQGFILLS

-435 TISIAFITNKKDTTI
+435 TISIAFITNKSDTI
-450 TRRRTPGGDITRGGK
+450 TRRRTTPGGDITRRR

-478 IGGLIMFMIG
+478 IGGLIMFFIG
-488 KWLIA
+488 KWIIA

-499 GKNIK
+499 GKNIR

>member
-1 MQICEVFALLE
+1 MQICDVFALLE

-26 NMKILRKILMVMI
+26 NMKILKKILMVMV
-39 MVAMALT
+39 MVAMTLT
-46 FSSFAAGDYSITV
+46 SSSFAAGDYSITV

-73 LWKVSDKQVPYD
+73 LWKVSDVPYD

-105 YSKYSNPT
+105 YSDKR
-113 VLAFNDNQIVFD
+113 VMEFKDNQIVFD
-125 KLSAGAYYMRDT
+125 RLNSGAYYMRDT

-146 VPALINLPDDVE
+146 VPVLINLPDDVE

-204 LKNKST
+204 LKNKAT

-221 KDEDR
+221 ENDDR
-226 SKVKSEENADE
+226 SKVQSEENGDE
-237 SKDENSKSE
+237 SKDENSK
-246 KDEATEEKDDKKS
+246 EEK
-259 KEEKSEDKESKD
+259 KEEKSSELSKNE
-271 DKSKEED
+271 KK
-278 KSSDEGLYIS
+278 SDEGLYIS

-311 PAGYLIKNV
+311 PAGYVIKNV
-320 DTKFTISD
+320 DTRFTISD

-335 VNSKTPDKDKGRHD
+335 VNSKTFEKDKGRHD

-365 KVMTKNKDGKF
+365 KVMTKNSDGKF

-393 GKFAVEDMDYG
+393 GKFSVEDMDYG

-409 EIKAPAGFILLS
+409 EIKAPQGFILLS

-435 TISIAFITNKKDTTI
+435 TISIAFITNKSDTI
-450 TRRRTPGGDITRGGK
+450 TRRRTTPGGDITRRR

-478 IGGLIMFMIG
+478 IGGAIMFFIG
-488 KWLIA
+488 KWIIA

-499 GKNIK
+499 GKNIR

>member
-39 MVAMALT
+39 MVAMVMT
-46 FSSFAAGDYSITV
+46 STSFAAGDYSITV

-73 LWKVSDKQVPYD
+73 LWKVSDEQVPYD
-85 NKSSKLDELNKLS
+85 KKSSKLDELNKLS

-105 YSKYSNPT
+105 YSNST

-146 VPALINLPDDVE
+146 VPALINLPDDVV

-204 LKNKST
+204 LKNKAT

-221 KDEDR
+221 NDDDR
-226 SKVKSEENADE
+226 SKVKSEENTDE
-237 SKDENSKSE
+237 SKKANSKE
-246 KDEATEEKDDKKS
+246 VK
-259 KEEKSEDKESKD
+259 KEEKSSE
-271 DKSKEED
+271 KSKNEE
-278 KSSDEGLYIS
+278 KSDEGLYIS

-311 PAGYLIKNV
+311 PAGYVIKNV

-335 VNSKTPDKDKGRHD
+335 VNSKTSEKDKGRHD

-409 EIKAPAGFILLS
+409 EIKAPEGFILLS

-435 TISIAFITNKKDTTI
+435 TISIAFITNKKDTITRRKTPGDDI
-450 TRRRTPGGDITRGGK
+450 TRRRTPGGDITRR

-478 IGGLIMFMIG
+478 IGGAIMFFIG
-488 KWLIA
+488 KWIIA
-493 KDDKLI
+493 KDEI